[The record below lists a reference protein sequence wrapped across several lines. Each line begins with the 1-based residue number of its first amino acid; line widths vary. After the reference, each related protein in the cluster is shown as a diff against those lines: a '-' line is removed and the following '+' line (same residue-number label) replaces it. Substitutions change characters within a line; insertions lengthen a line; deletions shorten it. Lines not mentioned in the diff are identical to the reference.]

1 MYTLHF
7 LSCLDCSNDLINR
20 KEAACA
26 ASFFLP
32 KKLNVMYNWEEIRD
46 IVNDFIEKLEFE
58 REPRDLYAPIRY
70 TLSQSGKR
78 VRPVLFLLAYNM
90 YKECVQ
96 DALYP
101 AVAMETYHNYTL
113 IHDDVMDRATIR
125 RGKPTVCA
133 KWGDTAAILSGD
145 TMLVLAYE
153 FFSHVPADK
162 LPSMLALFTETA
174 KEIGDGQQYDLGFEK
189 CDNVR
194 EEEYLEMIRLK
205 TSVLLA
211 ASLKLGGMLAG
222 APEEDLKN
230 LYSYGETM
238 GLAFQLQ
245 DDLLDVYADQSLF
258 GKKIGGDICCN
269 KKTFLLI
276 TAMNLASPE
285 QLAVMKEWM
294 ERESFDDEE
303 KIAYFTAVYNE
314 LGVKEIC
321 EKRIQE
327 LFAKCDEYMARI
339 LLPDDKKECLKAF
352 ANSILNRNL

>member
-1 MYTLHF
+1 
-7 LSCLDCSNDLINR
+7 
-20 KEAACA
+20 
-26 ASFFLP
+26 
-32 KKLNVMYNWEEIRD
+32 MYNWEETRD
-46 IVNDFIEKLEFE
+46 LVNEFIDKLEFE
-58 REPRDLYAPIRY
+58 REPRELYAPIRY

-78 VRPVLFLLAYNM
+78 VRPVLFIMAYNM
-90 YKECVQ
+90 YKECV
-96 DALYP
+96 DEALYP

-113 IHDDVMDRATIR
+113 IHDDVMDRADIR

-145 TMLVLAYE
+145 TMFVLAYE
-153 FFSHVPADK
+153 FLSHVPADK
-162 LPSMLALFTETA
+162 LPSMLSLFTETA
-174 KEIGDGQQYDLGFEK
+174 KEIGDGQQYDLDFEK
-189 CDNVR
+189 RDDVR

-230 LYSYGETM
+230 LYAYGETM
-238 GLAFQLQ
+238 GMAFQLQ

-276 TAMNLASPE
+276 TAMNLASAE
-285 QLAVMKEWM
+285 QLAAMKEWM
-294 ERESFDDEE
+294 EKTEFNEEE
-303 KIAYFTAVYNE
+303 KIAYFTSVYNK

-327 LFAKCDEYMARI
+327 LFAKCDDYIARI
-339 LLPDDKKECLKAF
+339 SLPEERKAGLKEF

>member
-1 MYTLHF
+1 
-7 LSCLDCSNDLINR
+7 
-20 KEAACA
+20 
-26 ASFFLP
+26 
-32 KKLNVMYNWEEIRD
+32 MYNWEEVRD
-46 IVNDFIEKLEFE
+46 LINDFIENLKFE
-58 REPRDLYAPIRY
+58 REPRELYAPIRY

-78 VRPVLFLLAYNM
+78 VRPVLFVMAYNM
-90 YKECVQ
+90 YKERVEE
-96 DALYP
+96 ALYP

-153 FFSHVPADK
+153 FFSHVPAEK

-174 KEIGDGQQYDLGFEK
+174 KQIGDGQQYDLDFENR
-189 CDNVR
+189 DNVA

-222 APEEDLKN
+222 ASETDLEN
-230 LYSYGETM
+230 LYAYGETM
-238 GLAFQLQ
+238 GVAFQLQ
-245 DDLLDVYADQSLF
+245 DDMLDVYADQSLF

-276 TAMNLASPE
+276 TAMNLASE
-285 QLAVMKEWM
+285 KQLAEMKEWM
-294 ERESFDDEE
+294 SREQYDADE
-303 KIAYFTAVYNE
+303 KIAFFTNIYNE

-321 EKRIQE
+321 EKRIE
-327 LFAKCDEYMARI
+327 ALFAKCDEYI
-339 LLPDDKKECLKAF
+339 NNISVSEEKKMNLKSF
-352 ANSILNRNL
+352 ANSILNRKL

>member
-1 MYTLHF
+1 
-7 LSCLDCSNDLINR
+7 
-20 KEAACA
+20 
-26 ASFFLP
+26 
-32 KKLNVMYNWEEIRD
+32 MYNWEEVRD
-46 IVNDFIEKLEFE
+46 LINDFIENLQFE
-58 REPRDLYAPIRY
+58 REPRELYAPIRY

-78 VRPVLFLLAYNM
+78 VRPVLFVMAYNM
-90 YKECVQ
+90 YKECVKE
-96 DALYP
+96 ALYP

-153 FFSHVPADK
+153 FFSHVPAEK

-174 KEIGDGQQYDLGFEK
+174 KQIGDGQQYDLEFENR
-189 CDNVR
+189 DNVP
-194 EEEYLEMIRLK
+194 EAEYLEMIRLK

-222 APEEDLKN
+222 ASETDLEN
-230 LYSYGETM
+230 LYAYGETM

-276 TAMNLASPE
+276 TAMNLASE
-285 QLAVMKEWM
+285 KQLAEMKAWM
-294 ERESFDDEE
+294 EREEFDAEE
-303 KIAYFTAVYNE
+303 KIAFFTNIYNE

-321 EKRIQE
+321 EKRIEE
-327 LFAKCDEYMARI
+327 LFAKCDDYIGNISVSE
-339 LLPDDKKECLKAF
+339 DKKVNLKNF
-352 ANSILNRNL
+352 ANSLLNRKL

>member
-1 MYTLHF
+1 
-7 LSCLDCSNDLINR
+7 
-20 KEAACA
+20 
-26 ASFFLP
+26 
-32 KKLNVMYNWEEIRD
+32 MYNWEEVRD
-46 IVNDFIEKLEFE
+46 LINDFIENLQFE
-58 REPRDLYAPIRY
+58 REPRELYAPIRY

-78 VRPVLFLLAYNM
+78 VRPVLFVMAYNM
-90 YKECVQ
+90 YKECVKET
-96 DALYP
+96 LYP

-153 FFSHVPADK
+153 FFSHVPAEK

-174 KEIGDGQQYDLGFEK
+174 KQIGDGQQYDLEFENR
-189 CDNVR
+189 DNVP
-194 EEEYLEMIRLK
+194 EAEYLEMIRLK

-222 APEEDLKN
+222 ASETDLEN
-230 LYSYGETM
+230 LYAYGETM

-276 TAMNLASPE
+276 TAMNLASE
-285 QLAVMKEWM
+285 KQLAEMKAWM
-294 ERESFDDEE
+294 EREEFDAEE
-303 KIAYFTAVYNE
+303 KIAFFTNIYNE

-321 EKRIQE
+321 EKRIEE
-327 LFAKCDEYMARI
+327 LFAKCDDYIGNISVSE
-339 LLPDDKKECLKAF
+339 DKKVNLKNF
-352 ANSILNRNL
+352 ANSLLNRKL

>member
-1 MYTLHF
+1 MYT
-7 LSCLDCSNDLINR
+7 
-20 KEAACA
+20 
-26 ASFFLP
+26 
-32 KKLNVMYNWEEIRD
+32 WEQIRD
-46 IVNDFIEKLEFE
+46 SVNEFIDKLEFE
-58 REPRDLYAPIRY
+58 REPRELYAPIRY

-78 VRPVLFLLAYNM
+78 VRPVLFLMAYNI
-90 YKECVQ
+90 YKESITE
-96 DALYP
+96 ALYL

-174 KEIGDGQQYDLGFEK
+174 KEIGDGQQYDLDFENR
-189 CDNVR
+189 DNVK

-222 APEEDLKN
+222 ACEQDLAN
-230 LYSYGETM
+230 LYAYGETM

-245 DDLLDVYADQSLF
+245 DDLLDVYADQALF

-285 QLAVMKEWM
+285 QLAEMKEWM
-294 ERESFDDEE
+294 DKGDFVAEE
-303 KIAYFTAVYNE
+303 KIAYFTGIYNK

-321 EKRIQE
+321 EQRIQA
-327 LFAKCDEYMARI
+327 LFAKCDEYIAQISVSDER
-339 LLPDDKKECLKAF
+339 KAELKAF
-352 ANSILNRNL
+352 ANSLLNRNL